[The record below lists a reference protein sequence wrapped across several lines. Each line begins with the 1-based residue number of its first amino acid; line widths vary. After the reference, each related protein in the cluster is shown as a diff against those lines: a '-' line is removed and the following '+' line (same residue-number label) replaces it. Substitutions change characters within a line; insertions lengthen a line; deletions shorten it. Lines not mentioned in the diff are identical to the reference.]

1 MADVEFAILGAG
13 AIGSIIG
20 AHLARAGH
28 SVLMLARARRAR
40 QIADDGLRI
49 KGLIEFSQP
58 VPALSQP
65 TQLTGAGVLIV
76 ATKTYATE
84 AALAALRGA
93 DIGVALSIQNGM
105 MKDSLLADAF
115 GGERVLG
122 ALANLSGE
130 LLPSGEVLFTRN
142 ANLYVGELD
151 GSDSARARD
160 VARGIDASGVR
171 ATAVREI
178 LSLEWSK
185 FAAWAPMMILSVATR
200 ALTWQYLIDPG
211 PARVLVRLVRELGL
225 LAAAHHVGLSDRG
238 VLPVATI
245 CRESETDAVALLKK
259 FGLDMQASAPE
270 HRMSTLQDLAAGR
283 RLEVEETLGDAI
295 RTAAKLN
302 LSLPLLGCFY
312 ELVAGIDRI
321 GQVDSDIKLAK

>member
-28 SVLMLARARRAR
+28 SVLMLARAHRAQ

-58 VPALSQP
+58 VPTLSQP
-65 TQLTGAGVLIV
+65 AQLTAAGVLII

-84 AALAALRGA
+84 AALASLRRA

-105 MKDSLLADAF
+105 MKDALLADAF

-142 ANLYVGELD
+142 ANLFVGELD

-160 VARGIDASGVR
+160 VAASIDASGVR

-211 PARVLVRLVRELGL
+211 PARVLVRLVRELGM
-225 LAAAHHVGLSDRG
+225 LAAAHQVGLSDRG

-245 CRESETDAVALLKK
+245 CRESETHAVALLEK
-259 FGLDMQASAPE
+259 FGLDMKSSAPE

-295 RTAAKLN
+295 RTAAKLK

-321 GQVDSDIKLAK
+321 ARQNDTTLAK

>member
-1 MADVEFAILGAG
+1 MADVDFAILGAG

-28 SVLMLARARRAR
+28 SVLMLARTQRAQ

-58 VPALSQP
+58 VPTLSQP
-65 TQLTGAGVLIV
+65 AQLTAAGVLIV

-84 AALAALRGA
+84 AALASLRRA

-105 MKDSLLADAF
+105 MKDALLADAF

-130 LLPSGEVLFTRN
+130 LLASGEVLFTRN
-142 ANLYVGELD
+142 ANLFVGELD
-151 GSDSARARD
+151 GSDSARARE
-160 VARGIDASGVR
+160 VAASIDAAGVR

-185 FAAWAPMMILSVATR
+185 FAAWAPMMILSVVTR

-211 PARVLVRLVRELGL
+211 PARVLVRLVRELGV
-225 LAAAHHVGLSDRG
+225 LAAAHQVELSDRG

-245 CRESETDAVALLKK
+245 CRESETHAIALLEK
-259 FGLDMQASAPE
+259 FGLDMKSSAPE

-295 RTAAKLN
+295 RTAAKLK
-302 LSLPLLGCFY
+302 LSLPLLASFY

-321 GQVDSDIKLAK
+321 GGQQRGR